1 MDLLFL
7 IKKHDNKTEGNN
19 DNLAYIMFINQNE

>member
-7 IKKHDNKTEGNN
+7 IKKHDNKTEGYN